1 MLVNSEANYKSRKP
15 IKAAKSSVV
24 NNEVSVM
31 FYSIPKGEY
40 AVMAYHEVNNNGKL
54 DTNFLGIPSE
64 PFAFSNNA
72 KGFMGAP
79 KFEKAKFIVDANTVI
94 DLEIK

>member
-1 MLVNSEANYKSRKP
+1 MLVNSEENYIKRQP
-15 IKAAKSSVV
+15 IKAAKSNVV
-24 NNEVSVM
+24 DGRVSVM
-31 FYSIPKGEY
+31 FYSISKGNY
-40 AVMAYHEVNNNGKL
+40 AVMAYHDVNNNGKL

-79 KFEKAKFIVDANTVI
+79 KFEKAKFIVDSDTVI
-94 DLEIK
+94 DLDIK